1 MCAAKSE
8 ICVDPGGE
16 CWSKWR
22 GECWV
27 DAVVVVVVVV
37 VVGVVVVAAGVAL
50 LSLEQ
55 ANINIR

>member
-1 MCAAKSE
+1 MYAAKSG
-8 ICVDPGGE
+8 ICVGPGGE

-27 DAVVVVVVVV
+27 DAAVV
-37 VVGVVVVAAGVAL
+37 VVGVVVAAAGMAL

>member
-1 MCAAKSE
+1 MHAAKSGVC
-8 ICVDPGGE
+8 IGPGGE

-37 VVGVVVVAAGVAL
+37 VAAVVGGGGCCC
-50 LSLEQ
+50 SSSSC
-55 ANINIR
+55 RCC